1 MRGVNKV
8 ILVGVLGSDP
18 ELKTFGD
25 GNSIAQVSI
34 ATSESWTDK
43 NTGERKEITEW
54 SRLVFNGKLAEIA
67 QKYLKKGSKI
77 YVEGSLRTR
86 KWQDKNSGE
95 DRYATEIRVSDM
107 QMLDSKPADGG
118 QQRQAAP
125 QQRPAAQA
133 QYQAADLDD
142 ALPF

>member
-8 ILVGVLGSDP
+8 ILVGTLEQDP
-18 ELKTFGD
+18 EVKSFSN
-25 GNSIAQVSI
+25 GNSLTQFSI
-34 ATSESWTDK
+34 ATSEQWTDK
-43 NTGERKEITEW
+43 NTGERKEMTEW
-54 SRLVFNGKLAEIA
+54 HRIVANGAVGKVCAD
-67 QKYLKKGSKI
+67 YLKKGSKV
-77 YVEGSLRTR
+77 YVEGSIRTR
-86 KWQDKNSGE
+86 KYQQDGVDKFV
-95 DRYATEIRVSDM
+95 TEIRLDQM

-125 QQRPAAQA
+125 QQRQPVQA